1 MAGTLSTV
9 PDFSDQDELFYYF
22 IQNMKMSF
30 IVHIKFHLICKSN
43 VLLISVVWR
52 GVSLSGEAVR

>member
-1 MAGTLSTV
+1 MVGTLSTV

-30 IVHIKFHLICKSN
+30 IVHIKFHLIYKSN